1 MGNASGYSPVVSN
14 GGEVTVELD
23 EDHPGFADPI
33 YRERRNEIA
42 SLSIGHKA
50 GDPIPRIEYTD
61 QEHEVWRVVARELR
75 PKHERF
81 GCEQFVAAMEEL
93 QLPTDH
99 IPQLGE
105 VTERLKPL
113 TGFSYESVAGLAP
126 VRDFYGAFRD
136 RNFFSTQYIRHHSV
150 PLYTPEPDIVHEVI
164 GHANQIADPRFA
176 DIYEEV
182 GKAVARTESSEALG
196 FLSKVFW
203 FTLEFGVVFEKG
215 EPKAYGAGILSSFGE
230 LDVFQQAEIRPLD
243 FPEMGTMHYDIT
255 HYQPVLYSAR
265 SFDELTEQLTA
276 FYGGYDDAA
285 YRRFMGERT
294 SSAA

>member
-1 MGNASGYSPVVSN
+1 MGNASGYSPVVSDA
-14 GGEVTVELD
+14 GAVRVELD

-42 SLSIGHKA
+42 SLSVGHVL
-50 GDPIPRIEYTD
+50 GDQIPPVEYTD

-75 PKHERF
+75 LKHHTY
-81 GCEQFVAAMEEL
+81 GCREYVEAVEEL
-93 QLPTDH
+93 RLPGDH

-105 VTERLKPL
+105 VTKLLHPI
-113 TGFSYESVAGLAP
+113 TGFGYQPIAGLAP
-126 VRDFYGAFRD
+126 VRDFYGAFAGRT
-136 RNFFSTQYIRHHSV
+136 FFSTQYIRHHSV

-164 GHANQIADPRFA
+164 GHANQIANPVFA

-182 GKAVARTESSEALG
+182 GKAVARTESSDALG

-203 FTLEFGVVFEKG
+203 FTLEFGVVFEGG

-230 LDVFQQAEIRPLD
+230 LDVFQKAAIRPLD
-243 FPEMGTMHYDIT
+243 FFEMGTTDYDIT
-255 HYQPVLYSAR
+255 HYQPILYSAQ
-265 SFDELTEQLTA
+265 SFAELTERLSTFYTNFDDASYRQLTEKQA
-276 FYGGYDDAA
+276 
-285 YRRFMGERT
+285 